1 MENELKRQLEGIIH
15 RGKELFG
22 LPSVSVA
29 LSKEKDTFY
38 YTEGMADVE
47 KKREADTDTVY
58 SVGSSTKAF
67 IATAV
72 CILAEKGKLS
82 LDMPVKTCLQEF
94 RMQDEY
100 STEHLTVRDA
110 LCHRSGLPRH
120 DASWL
125 NTPHRTLEEQ
135 IAALAYMPSAWPI
148 RYRFHYQNHMFMTIT
163 KVVEE
168 TAGEDW
174 GSFVTK
180 QILEP
185 LGMDETYIYGD
196 MLKDGDRRKAAPY
209 MESGRGF
216 IRMPFNYM
224 KSAGGAGTMFSTT
237 RDMLKWLE
245 FRIYGNEKILGRKW
259 LDEMHTPQMVIRP
272 GEAFPEAFE
281 EMEFASYGLA
291 WFMESYRGYKTVH
304 HGGTTEGFKSEQIF
318 VPGKKIA
325 VSILCNL
332 NQTKAVTALGYEL
345 VDALLGL
352 EKIDWCARYRTAE
365 KAAVKKAQ
373 QETKEAIQAA
383 QAMRK
388 ECGDVSEYAGL
399 YEEQAYGTAEVL
411 VRDGQVLLG
420 MIGLTAPLI
429 PTGKDRFHL
438 VVESY
443 GLCYPII
450 FERDGGGRIQ
460 TLAIPLEMEMPG
472 RPVRFS
478 RK

>member
-1 MENELKRQLEGIIH
+1 MKNELEKRLERIIH

-29 LSKEKDTFY
+29 LSKGKDTFY
-38 YTEGMADVE
+38 YAEGMADVE
-47 KKREADTDTVY
+47 KKTEADTATVY

-67 IATAV
+67 IATAA

-82 LDMPVKTCLQEF
+82 LDMPVKTYLPEF

-125 NTPHRTLEEQ
+125 NTSYRTLKEQ

-163 KVVEE
+163 RVVEE
-168 TAGEDW
+168 LAEEDW
-174 GSFVTK
+174 GSFVTRR
-180 QILEP
+180 ILGP
-185 LGMDETYIYGD
+185 LEMGETYIYGD
-196 MLKDGDRRKAAPY
+196 MLKDGDRHKAAPY
-209 MESGRGF
+209 MESDRGL

-245 FRIYGNEKILGRKW
+245 FRIYGNEKILGREW
-259 LDEMHTPQMVIRP
+259 LDEMHTPQMVIRSQ
-272 GEAFPEAFE
+272 EVFPAAFE
-281 EMEFASYGLA
+281 EMEFSSYGLA
-291 WFMESYRGYKTVH
+291 WFMESYRGYKTIH

-318 VPGKKIA
+318 VPGKEIA

-345 VDALLGL
+345 VDALLEL
-352 EKIDWCARYRTAE
+352 EEIDWCARYHAAETA
-365 KAAVKKAQ
+365 AAKKTR

-399 YEEQAYGTAEVL
+399 YEERAYGSAEIL
-411 VRDGQVLLG
+411 VKDGQALLR

-429 PTGKDRFHL
+429 PTGKDSFHL

-443 GLCYPII
+443 GLCYPIT
-450 FERDGGGRIQ
+450 FERDEDGRIQ
-460 TLAIPLEMEMPG
+460 TLAIPLEMEMPDK
-472 RPVRFS
+472 PIRFL